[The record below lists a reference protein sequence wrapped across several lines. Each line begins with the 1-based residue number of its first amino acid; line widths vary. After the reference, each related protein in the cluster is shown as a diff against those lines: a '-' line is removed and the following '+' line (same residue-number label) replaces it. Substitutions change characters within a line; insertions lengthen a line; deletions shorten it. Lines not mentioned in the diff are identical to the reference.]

1 MLETCVAGNLTP
13 FDVVTTS
20 ASVTF
25 PAVDNVIASESP
37 TEPIVPPFAIDKLDS
52 VPTEVKLDAVTVD
65 FKVLPLSVPA
75 AAVTVIAPVPS
86 KSTPLIARA
95 VASAVAVAAL
105 PEVS

>member
-1 MLETCVAGNLTP
+1 M
-13 FDVVTTS
+13 TS
-20 ASVTF
+20 PSDPIDIASVSDAEPML
-25 PAVDNVIASESP
+25 PASAM
-37 TEPIVPPFAIDKLDS
+37 TKFDS